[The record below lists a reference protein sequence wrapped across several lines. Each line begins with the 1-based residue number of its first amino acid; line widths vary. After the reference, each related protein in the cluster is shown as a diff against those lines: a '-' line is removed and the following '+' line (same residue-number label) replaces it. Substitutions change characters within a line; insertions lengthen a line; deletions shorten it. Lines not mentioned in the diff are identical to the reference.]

1 MLLKITFFKSG
12 PSVTH
17 APHGVGDVGAQVV
30 EPTLAALLADAAAAH
45 EPRDVGPALCS
56 FYMNQKREG
65 GENVS
70 TCFIM
75 TRYEYFTGKPVKYL
89 DELHTRMSARLFTMH
104 ADHVAQLVVLVRRP
118 AALELGDLARPR
130 APTRAPALVA
140 KGRGEGPAGRGLG
153 VDRGVVDCGLVG
165 RLGEPGQIVRKI

>member
-1 MLLKITFFKSG
+1 MSPATWDQLLVPESIGRTYNGNKNTHVLLFTGSETGKISRSLMKNS
-12 PSVTH
+12 
-17 APHGVGDVGAQVV
+17 
-30 EPTLAALLADAAAAH
+30 
-45 EPRDVGPALCS
+45 
-56 FYMNQKREG
+56 REG
-65 GENVS
+65 S
-70 TCFIM
+70 W
-75 TRYEYFTGKPVKYL
+75 L
-89 DELHTRMSARLFTMH
+89 DLTVH